1 MVPSVVAGE
10 KSRMERKYIIL
21 RRDEGDSCSIF
32 LSEGG
37 RLSTAADGYSEF
49 AGEVGG
55 DE

>member
-21 RRDEGDSCSIF
+21 RRDEGDCCSIS
-32 LSEGG
+32 LSGGG
-37 RLSTAADGYSEF
+37 RLSTAADGCSGL